1 MATAYRYYRLVFSK
15 NSNNDSRYYTVNE
28 WGLYEQVGATGTN
41 LCIGATASASGNY
54 DSQVAS
60 LSIDGNPTTYWESSL
75 DGAPRWLKVD
85 LGAEHV
91 ARSMVIKSTTYPNER
106 PKDFVLQGSNDNLTW
121 TVIETYT
128 GVDSFIASGGTFTL
142 NFGVKGTSVL
152 DDGTPS
158 TKVWVHAWGTGALLG
173 SAVPEGDGS
182 YRFLITTTAA
192 DVLITHV
199 GPAGYRPVSDGPV
212 TPGDI

>member
-1 MATAYRYYRLVFSK
+1 MATAYQYYRLVFSK
-15 NSNNDSRYYTVNE
+15 NSNNDNRYYTINE
-28 WGLYEQVGATGTN
+28 FALYEQAGAAGDN
-41 LCIGATASASGNY
+41 LCIGATASASGAYGPQSANL
-54 DSQVAS
+54 A
-60 LSIDGNPTTYWESSL
+60 IDGNPTTFWESSSEVK
-75 DGAPRWLKVD
+75 PSWLKVD
-85 LGAEHV
+85 LGAGHV
-91 ARSMVIKSTTYPNER
+91 VRSMVIKSTTYTDEIPR
-106 PKDFVLQGSNDNLTW
+106 DFTLRGSNDNSTW
-121 TVIETYT
+121 TVIGAYT
-128 GVDSFIASGGTFTL
+128 GADAFITTSGVFTL

-182 YRFLITTTAA
+182 YRVSTTTAA

>member
-15 NSNNDSRYYTVNE
+15 NSNNDNRYYTVNE
-28 WGLYEQVGATGTN
+28 WELYEQVGATGTN

-54 DSQVAS
+54 SSQVAS
-60 LSIDGNPTTYWESSL
+60 LAIDGDPTTFWESSVE
-75 DGAPRWLKVD
+75 GAPSWLKVD

-91 ARSMVIKSTTYPNER
+91 VRSMVIKSTRYPVEI
-106 PKDFVLQGSNDNLTW
+106 PKDFVLQGSNDNSTW
-121 TVIETYT
+121 TVIEAYT
-128 GVDSFIASGGTFTL
+128 GADAFIATSGVFL
-142 NFGVKGTSVL
+142 LRFGVKGTSLL

-158 TKVWVHAWGTGALLG
+158 TKVWVHAWDTGALLG

-182 YRFLITTTAA
+182 YRFSTPA

>member
-15 NSNNDSRYYTVNE
+15 NSNNDNRYYLVNE
-28 WGLYEQVGATGTN
+28 WELYEQVGATGTN

-54 DSQVAS
+54 GSQVAS
-60 LSIDGNPTTYWESSL
+60 LTIDGNPTTYWESSL
-75 DGAPRWLKVD
+75 DGAPSWLKVD

-91 ARSMVIKSTTYPNER
+91 ARSIVIKSTAIATEIPR
-106 PKDFVLQGSNDNLTW
+106 DFTLQGSNDNSTW
-121 TVIETYT
+121 TVIGAYT
-128 GVDSFIASGGTFTL
+128 GADAFITTSGVFTL

-182 YRFLITTTAA
+182 YRFSAATAA

>member
-1 MATAYRYYRLVFSK
+1 MATAYRYYRLVFSM
-15 NSNNDSRYYTVNE
+15 SSGGNNRYYTVNE
-28 WGLYEQVGATGTN
+28 WGLYDQPGGVGTN

-54 DSQVAS
+54 GSQVAS
-60 LSIDGNPTTYWESSL
+60 LAIDGNPTTYWESSL
-75 DGAPRWLKVD
+75 GGAPSWLKVD

-91 ARSMVIKSTTYPNER
+91 VRSMVIKSTTYPNEIPR
-106 PKDFVLQGSNDNLTW
+106 DFTLQGSNDDSTW

-128 GVDSFIASGGTFTL
+128 GADAFIATNGVFAL
-142 NFGVKGTSVL
+142 NFGVKGTSLL

-158 TKVWVHAWGTGALLG
+158 TKVWVHAWDTGALLG
-173 SAVPEGDGS
+173 SATPKGDGS
-182 YRFLITTTAA
+182 YRFSVEISA

-199 GPAGYRPVSDGPV
+199 GPAGYRPVSDGPI

>member
-1 MATAYRYYRLVFSK
+1 MATAYRYYKLVFSK
-15 NSNNDSRYYTVNE
+15 NSSNDNRYYAVNE
-28 WGLYEQVGATGTN
+28 WELYEQVGATGTN

-54 DSQVAS
+54 ASKVAS
-60 LSIDGNPTTYWESSL
+60 LAIDGNPTTFWESSL
-75 DGAPRWLKVD
+75 EGAPSWLKVD
-85 LGAEHV
+85 LGAGHV
-91 ARSMVIKSTTYPNER
+91 VRSMVIKSTTHPDEIPR
-106 PKDFVLQGSNDNLTW
+106 DFTLQGSNDNSTW
-121 TVIETYT
+121 IVVGSYA

-142 NFGVKGTSVL
+142 NFGVKGTSLL

-158 TKVWVHAWGTGALLG
+158 TKVWVYAWDTGALLG
-173 SAVPEGDGS
+173 SATPKGDGS
-182 YRFLITTTAA
+182 YSVLSPIAA

>member
-1 MATAYRYYRLVFSK
+1 MTTAYQYYRLVFSK
-15 NSNNDSRYYTVNE
+15 NSSNDNRYYSIDE
-28 WGLYEQVGATGTN
+28 WELYEQAGTTGTN

-54 DSQVAS
+54 RSQVAS
-60 LSIDGNPTTYWESSL
+60 LAIDGYPTTYWESSL
-75 DGAPRWLKVD
+75 DGAPSWLKVD
-85 LGAEHV
+85 LGAEHIV
-91 ARSMVIKSTTYPNER
+91 RSMVIKSTAYAGEIPR
-106 PKDFVLQGSNDNLTW
+106 DFTLQGSNDNSTW
-121 TVIETYT
+121 TVIETYE
-128 GVDSFIASGGTFTL
+128 GADAFIATSGTFTL
-142 NFGVKGTSVL
+142 NFYVKGTSLL

-158 TKVWVHAWGTGALLG
+158 SKVWVHTWDTGELLG

-182 YRFLITTTAA
+182 YLFSTATDA

>member
-15 NSNNDSRYYTVNE
+15 NSNNDNRYYTVNE
-28 WGLYEQVGATGTN
+28 WELYKQVGATGTN

-60 LSIDGNPTTYWESSL
+60 LTIDGNPTTYWESSIE
-75 DGAPRWLKVD
+75 GAPSWLKVD
-85 LGAEHV
+85 LRAEHAV
-91 ARSMVIKSTTYPNER
+91 RSMVIKSTRYAEEIPR
-106 PKDFVLQGSNDNLTW
+106 DFTLQGSNDNSTW
-121 TVIETYT
+121 TVIETYI
-128 GVDSFIASGGTFTL
+128 GVDAFIATSGVFTL

-158 TKVWVHAWGTGALLG
+158 TKVWAHAWGTGALLG
-173 SAVPEGDGS
+173 SVTPENDGGYRLLVPIAG
-182 YRFLITTTAA
+182 

>member
-15 NSNNDSRYYTVNE
+15 NSNNDNRYYTVNE
-28 WGLYEQVGATGTN
+28 WELYEQVGATGTN

-54 DSQVAS
+54 GSQVAS
-60 LSIDGNPTTYWESSL
+60 LTIDGNPTTYWESSL
-75 DGAPRWLKVD
+75 DGAPSWLKVD

-91 ARSMVIKSTTYPNER
+91 ARSMVIKSTAYPAEI
-106 PKDFVLQGSNDNLTW
+106 PKDFVLQGSNDNSTW
-121 TVIETYT
+121 TVIGAYT
-128 GVDSFIASGGTFTL
+128 GADAFITTSGLFAL
-142 NFGVKGTSVL
+142 NLGVKGTSVL

-182 YRFLITTTAA
+182 YRLLTTTAA

>member
-1 MATAYRYYRLVFSK
+1 MATAYRYYKLVFSK
-15 NSNNDSRYYTVNE
+15 NSNNDNRYYIINE
-28 WGLYEQVGATGTN
+28 WGLYGQAGAVGTN
-41 LCIGATASASGNY
+41 LCIGATASASGAY
-54 DSQVAS
+54 GSQSAS
-60 LSIDGNPTTYWESSL
+60 LAIDGNPTTYWESSL
-75 DGAPRWLKVD
+75 EGAPSWLKVD
-85 LGAEHV
+85 LGAAHTV
-91 ARSMVIKSTTYPNER
+91 RSMVIKSTANPTEVPR
-106 PKDFVLQGSNDNLTW
+106 DFTPQGSNDNSTW
-121 TVIETYT
+121 TVIGTYT
-128 GVDSFIASGGTFTL
+128 GADAFITTSGVFTL

-182 YRFLITTTAA
+182 YRFLTTAD

>member
-15 NSNNDSRYYTVNE
+15 NSAGDNRYYTINE
-28 WGLYEQVGATGTN
+28 WSLYNQPGDVGTN
-41 LCIGATASASGNY
+41 LCVGATASASGAY
-54 DSQVAS
+54 GSQSAS
-60 LSIDGNPTTYWESSL
+60 LAIDGNPTTFWESSL
-75 DGAPRWLKVD
+75 DGAPSWLKVD
-85 LGAEHV
+85 LGTACV
-91 ARSMVIKSTTYPNER
+91 VRSMVIESTTYTNEIPR
-106 PKDFVLQGSNDNLTW
+106 DFTLQGSNDNSTW

-128 GVDSFIASGGTFTL
+128 WADAFITTSGVFTL

-158 TKVWVHAWGTGALLG
+158 TKVWVHAWDTGALLG
-173 SAVPEGDGS
+173 SAAPGGDGS
-182 YRFLITTTAA
+182 YRVLSPIAG

>member
-1 MATAYRYYRLVFSK
+1 MATVYRYYRLVFSK
-15 NSNNDSRYYTVNE
+15 NSNNNNQYYTVNE
-28 WGLYEQVGATGTN
+28 WGLYGQAGAAGTN
-41 LCIGATASASGNY
+41 LCIGATASASGAY
-54 DSQVAS
+54 GSQSAS
-60 LSIDGNPTTYWESSL
+60 LAIDGDPTTYWESGY
-75 DGAPRWLKVD
+75 DGAPSWLKVD

-106 PKDFVLQGSNDNLTW
+106 PKDFVLQGSNDNSTW
-121 TVIETYT
+121 IVVGSYA

-158 TKVWVHAWGTGALLG
+158 TKVFVHAWDTGALIG
-173 SAVPEGDGS
+173 SVVPGGDGS
-182 YRFLITTTAA
+182 YRFSTTTAA

>member
-15 NSNNDSRYYTVNE
+15 NSANNNRYYTVNE
-28 WGLYEQVGATGTN
+28 WELYEQVGATGTN
-41 LCIGATASASGNY
+41 LCIGATASASGSY
-54 DSQVAS
+54 GSQVAS
-60 LSIDGNPTTYWESSL
+60 LTIDGNPTTYWESSL
-75 DGAPRWLKVD
+75 DGAPSWLKVD
-85 LGAEHV
+85 LGAEHIV
-91 ARSMVIKSTTYPNER
+91 RSMVIKSTANPNER
-106 PKDFVLQGSNDNLTW
+106 PKDFVLQGSNDNSTW
-121 TVIETYT
+121 IVVGSYA

-158 TKVWVHAWGTGALLG
+158 TKVLVHAWGTGALLG
-173 SAVPEGDGS
+173 SVVPGGDGS
-182 YRFLITTTAA
+182 YRVSTTTPA

>member
-15 NSNNDSRYYTVNE
+15 NSDGNNRYYTVNE
-28 WGLYEQVGATGTN
+28 WELYTQLGAVGTN
-41 LCIGATASASGNY
+41 LCIGATASASGAY
-54 DSQVAS
+54 GSQIAS
-60 LSIDGNPTTYWESSL
+60 LAIDGNPTTFWESSL
-75 DGAPRWLKVD
+75 EGAPSWLKVD

-91 ARSMVIKSTTYPNER
+91 VRSIVIKSTTYASEIPR
-106 PKDFVLQGSNDNLTW
+106 DFTLQGSNDDSAW
-121 TVIETYT
+121 TVIEAYT
-128 GVDSFIASGGTFTL
+128 GADAFIATSGVFVL
-142 NFGVKGTSVL
+142 NFGVKGTSLL

-173 SAVPEGDGS
+173 SATPKGDGS
-182 YRFLITTTAA
+182 YRFSVTTPA

-199 GPAGYRPVSDGPV
+199 GPAGYRPVSDGPI

>member
-15 NSNNDSRYYTVNE
+15 NSNNDNRYYTVNE
-28 WGLYEQVGATGTN
+28 WELYEQVGATGTN
-41 LCIGATASASGNY
+41 LCIGATASASGIY
-54 DSQVAS
+54 GSQVAS
-60 LSIDGNPTTYWESSL
+60 LAIDGNPTTYWESSL
-75 DGAPRWLKVD
+75 DGAPSWLKVD

-91 ARSMVIKSTTYPNER
+91 ARSMVIKSTINPDER
-106 PKDFVLQGSNDNLTW
+106 PKDFVLQGSNDNSTW
-121 TVIETYT
+121 TVIGAYT
-128 GVDSFIASGGTFTL
+128 GADAFITTSGVFTL

-158 TKVWVHAWGTGALLG
+158 TKVWVHVWGTGALLG
-173 SAVPEGDGS
+173 SAVPKGDGS
-182 YRFLITTTAA
+182 YRFSTTTAA

>member
-15 NSNNDSRYYTVNE
+15 NSANNNRYYTVNE
-28 WGLYEQVGATGTN
+28 FALYGQIGAAGTN

-54 DSQVAS
+54 GSQVAK
-60 LSIDGNPTTYWESSL
+60 LAIDGNPTTYWESSL
-75 DGAPRWLKVD
+75 DGEPSWLKVD
-85 LGAEHV
+85 LGV
-91 ARSMVIKSTTYPNER
+91 ARVVRSMVIKSTAFAEEIPR
-106 PKDFVLQGSNDNLTW
+106 DFTLQGSNDNSTW

-128 GVDSFIASGGTFTL
+128 GVDAFIATSGVFAL
-142 NFGVKGTSVL
+142 KFGVKGTSLL

-158 TKVWVHAWGTGALLG
+158 TKVWVHAWGTGELLG
-173 SAVPEGDGS
+173 GVTPGNDGG
-182 YRFLITTTAA
+182 YRFFTLSAA

-199 GPAGYRPVSDGPV
+199 GPAGYRPISDGPV

>member
-15 NSNNDSRYYTVNE
+15 NSNNDNRYYTVNE
-28 WGLYEQVGATGTN
+28 WELYEQVGATGTN

-54 DSQVAS
+54 GSQVAS
-60 LSIDGNPTTYWESSL
+60 LTIDGNPTTYWESSL
-75 DGAPRWLKVD
+75 DGAPSWLKVD

-106 PKDFVLQGSNDNLTW
+106 PKDFVLQGSNDNSTW
-121 TVIETYT
+121 IVVGSYA
-128 GVDSFIASGGTFTL
+128 GVDSFIASGGTFAL

-158 TKVWVHAWGTGALLG
+158 TKVWVHVWGTGALLG

-182 YRFLITTTAA
+182 YRFSTTTAA

>member
-1 MATAYRYYRLVFSK
+1 MATAYRYYRLVFSM
-15 NSNNDSRYYTVNE
+15 NSSGNNRYYTVNE
-28 WGLYEQVGATGTN
+28 WELYNQRGGVGTN
-41 LCIGATASASGNY
+41 LCIGATASASGAY
-54 DSQVAS
+54 GSQSAS
-60 LSIDGNPTTYWESSL
+60 LAIDGNPTTYWESSL
-75 DGAPRWLKVD
+75 EGAPSWLKVD
-85 LGAEHV
+85 LGAEHIV
-91 ARSMVIKSTTYPNER
+91 RSMVIKSTSFPTEIPR
-106 PKDFVLQGSNDNLTW
+106 DFTLQGSNDNSTW
-121 TVIETYT
+121 TVIGAYT
-128 GVDSFIASGGTFTL
+128 GVDAFIATSGVFWV
-142 NFGVKGTSVL
+142 NFGVKGTSLL

-182 YRFLITTTAA
+182 YRFSTATAA

>member
-1 MATAYRYYRLVFSK
+1 MAAAYRYYRLVFSM
-15 NSNNDSRYYTVNE
+15 NSNNVNRYYAVNE
-28 WGLYEQVGATGTN
+28 WELYEQVGATGTN

-54 DSQVAS
+54 GSQVAS

-75 DGAPRWLKVD
+75 DGAPSWLKVD

-91 ARSMVIKSTTYPNER
+91 ARSMVIKSTTYQNEI
-106 PKDFVLQGSNDNLTW
+106 PKDFVLQGSNDNSTW
-121 TVIETYT
+121 IVVGSYA
-128 GVDSFIASGGTFTL
+128 GVDSFIASGGTFPL
-142 NFGVKGTSVL
+142 NLGVKGTSVL

-182 YRFLITTTAA
+182 YRFLTTTAA

>member
-1 MATAYRYYRLVFSK
+1 MATAYRYYKLVFSK
-15 NSNNDSRYYTVNE
+15 NSNNDNKYYTVNE
-28 WGLYEQVGATGTN
+28 WELYEQFGASRAN

-54 DSQVAS
+54 GSQVAS
-60 LSIDGNPTTYWESSL
+60 LAIDGNPTTYWESSPN
-75 DGAPRWLKVD
+75 GSPSWLKVD

-91 ARSMVIKSTTYPNER
+91 ARSMVIKSTQYPDEIPR
-106 PKDFVLQGSNDNLTW
+106 DFTLQGSNDNSTW
-121 TVIETYT
+121 IVVGSYA
-128 GVDSFIASGGTFTL
+128 GVDSFIASGGTFPL
-142 NFGVKGTSVL
+142 NFGVKGTSLL

-182 YRFLITTTAA
+182 YRFSVTTAA

>member
-1 MATAYRYYRLVFSK
+1 MATAYRYYKLVFSK
-15 NSNNDSRYYTVNE
+15 NSNNDNNYYTVNE
-28 WGLYEQVGATGTN
+28 WELYEQVGATGTN

-54 DSQVAS
+54 GSQSAN
-60 LSIDGNPTTYWESSL
+60 LAIDGNPTTYWESPPG
-75 DGAPRWLKVD
+75 GAPSWLKVD
-85 LGAEHV
+85 LGAGHV
-91 ARSMVIKSTTYPNER
+91 VRSMVVKSTTYPDER
-106 PKDFVLQGSNDNLTW
+106 PRDFTLQGSNDNSTW

-128 GVDSFIASGGTFTL
+128 GADAFITTSGVFTL

-182 YRFLITTTAA
+182 YRFSTTTAA

>member
-15 NSNNDSRYYTVNE
+15 NSNNDNRYYAINE

-41 LCIGATASASGNY
+41 LCVGATASASGAY
-54 DSQVAS
+54 GSQAAS
-60 LSIDGNPTTYWESSL
+60 LAIDGNSTTYWESGLS
-75 DGAPRWLKVD
+75 GAPSWLKVD
-85 LGAEHV
+85 LGTAQI
-91 ARSMVIKSTTYPNER
+91 ARSMIIESTTHPGEIPR
-106 PKDFVLQGSNDNLTW
+106 DFTLQGSNDNSTW

-128 GVDSFIASGGTFTL
+128 EADAFIMTSGVFTL

-158 TKVWVHAWGTGALLG
+158 TKVWVHVWGTGALLG
-173 SAVPEGDGS
+173 SATPKGDGS
-182 YRFLITTTAA
+182 YRFSATTAA

-199 GPAGYRPVSDGPV
+199 GPAGYRPVSDGPI
-212 TPGDI
+212 TLGDI